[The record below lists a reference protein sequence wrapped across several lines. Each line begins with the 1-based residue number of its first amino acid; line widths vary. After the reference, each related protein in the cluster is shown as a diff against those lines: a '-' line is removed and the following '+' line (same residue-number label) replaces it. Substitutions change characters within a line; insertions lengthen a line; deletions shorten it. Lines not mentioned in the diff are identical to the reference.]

1 MKEKLSIVVPVYN
14 NEKFLDK
21 CLTSI
26 INQTY
31 QNLEIILVNDGS
43 KDNSLKIM
51 EEYAKKDSRIIIIDK
66 ENGGVSSARNDG
78 IKRST
83 GEYIT
88 FVDSDDYIELNEIE
102 EMYNAIKENNVDM
115 VRTNYQ
121 VRYKNSDILDIGNLS
136 TLNGKKLNE
145 KEIKTTFLPKILDG
159 SIPCFVYLFMVKRE
173 LLLKTNLFL
182 PDIHMMEDVVL
193 YIDLITKIKSIYIL
207 DKPLYNIFFNEEGA
221 TNSFKNCE
229 RNILNI
235 INVNKYIIGILN
247 NKKLLTS
254 ENSKLLCLSHINAIV
269 DFFVKYYVYDK
280 KKSINLMKKLSEDEY
295 FTNMVIKIDFKEIS
309 FSRRVII
316 KNIKK
321 KNWKLLKFWLCVRKF
336 IFQLRSRK

>member
-1 MKEKLSIVVPVYN
+1 MKEKVSIVVPVYN

-31 QNLEIILVNDGS
+31 KDLEIILINDGS

-51 EEYAKKDSRIIIIDK
+51 NEYAKKDKRIVIIDK
-66 ENGGVSSARNDG
+66 KNEGVSKARNDG
-78 IKRST
+78 IRKST

-115 VRTNYQ
+115 VRSNYQ
-121 VRYKNSDILDIGNLS
+121 VRYKNSEKVDVGDLS
-136 TLNGKKLNE
+136 SLSGKILNE
-145 KEIKTTFLPKILDG
+145 KEIKDNFLKKVLDG
-159 SIPCFVYLFMVKRE
+159 SIPCFVYLFMTKRE
-173 LLLKTNLFL
+173 LLLKTNLF
-182 PDIHMMEDVVL
+182 PTNIHMMEDVVL
-193 YIDLITKIKSIYIL
+193 YIDLITKVKSIYVL

-221 TNSFKNCE
+221 TNNFKNCE

-235 INVNKYIIGILN
+235 IDVNKYIIDILKDKKLLTN
-247 NKKLLTS
+247 ENKKLL
-254 ENSKLLCLSHINAIV
+254 CFSHINAIV
-269 DFFVKYYVYDK
+269 DFLVKYYVYDK
-280 KKSINLMKKLSEDEY
+280 KKAIVLIKTLSCDKHFMNMIKEINLNEL
-295 FTNMVIKIDFKEIS
+295 S

-316 KNIKK
+316 KNISENKCK
-321 KNWKLLKFWLCVRKF
+321 MLKFWLVVRKV
-336 IFQLRSRK
+336 IFQLRRIK